1 MSVLS
6 YREILPRT
14 YQHRFGESPTAEMKF
29 AVTLDEPTPTQ
40 EIISTVGYLHGSPHP
55 ESPFLLML
63 DGSVTETDRFHAEV
77 TLRFEVPQQENLDPN
92 PLARPDVWS
101 FSTGGAQVPALV
113 YYDGNGNGNR
123 KPLVNSANDF
133 IEGLTTVEAEVR
145 ATVAGNRAS
154 FPAAVAAAVTNC
166 VNSGPYLWG
175 AKHTWL
181 CTGISAQQATEVVN
195 DTEIRYWQVTSELVF
210 RASTHNL
217 QLPNV
222 GWEYLKGGN
231 PAERE
236 RAWVKDKKGEEIPS
250 GVPRPLEPNGD
261 LRASGLPD
269 ILNRRL
275 YPEVDFTAYFGT
287 PPF

>member
-1 MSVLS
+1 MAVLS
-6 YREILPRT
+6 YREVLPRT
-14 YQHRFGESPTAEMKF
+14 FQHRLGESPTAEMKF
-29 AVTLDEPTPTQ
+29 VVTVDEPTPTQ
-40 EIISTVGYLHGSPHP
+40 QIIATVGYVHGSGHP
-55 ESPFLLML
+55 EYPFLLML
-63 DGSVTETDRFHAEV
+63 DGSVNETDRYHAEV

-113 YYDGNGNGNR
+113 YYDGNTK

-133 IEGLTTVEAEVR
+133 IEGLTTAEAEVR
-145 ATVAGNRAS
+145 ATVAGNRAV

-166 VNSGPYLWG
+166 VNSGNYLWG
-175 AKHTWL
+175 GPHTWL

-195 DTEIRYWQVTSELVF
+195 DVEIRYWQVTSELVF

-222 GWEYLKGGN
+222 GWNYLNGGD
-231 PAERE
+231 AGDVRQV
-236 RAWVKDKKGEEIPS
+236 WVKDKS
-250 GVPRPLEPNGD
+250 GQEVPASTPRPLEANGD
-261 LRASGLPD
+261 LRTSGGPD
-269 ILNRRL
+269 ILERRI
-275 YPEVDFTAYFGT
+275 YPEIDFATYFGT

>member
-6 YREILPRT
+6 FREILPRT

-40 EIISTVGYLHGSPHP
+40 EIIATVGYLHGSPHP

-63 DGSVTETDRFHAEV
+63 DGGVTETDRFHAEV
-77 TLRFEVPQQENLDPN
+77 TLRFEVPKQENLDPN

-113 YYDGNGNGNR
+113 YYDGGGNGNK
-123 KPLVNSANDF
+123 KPLTNSAKTYF
-133 IEGLTTVEAEVR
+133 EGLTTVEAEVR
-145 ATVAGNRAS
+145 ATVAWNRAA

-175 AKHTWL
+175 ARHTWL

-195 DTEIRYWQVTSELVF
+195 DTEIRYWQGTSELVF

-217 QLPNV
+217 LLPNV
-222 GWEYLKGGN
+222 GYDYLEGGQ
-231 PAERE
+231 RR
-236 RAWVKDKKGEEIPS
+236 RAWVRDENGEKVAASNPVALTQS
-250 GVPRPLEPNGD
+250 G
-261 LRASGLPD
+261 GLKSEGSDPD
-269 ILNRRL
+269 ILERRI
-275 YPEVDFTAYFGT
+275 YPEVDFASYFGT